1 MNEKKS
7 LILMVEDE
15 EQVLNTNCRMLRRR
29 GYDVRTAQT
38 ATEACH
44 QLEEQLPDLLIL
56 DIMLPDGNGLD
67 ICRRFR
73 EKAMNPV
80 LFLTGKSD
88 IRDRVEGLQQ
98 GGDYYLTKPYNFDEF
113 LAVIQ
118 MLLERQ
124 KRMEEKIKEKF
135 QSSRQITIGSLRLDL
150 SDGHAYLNNAD
161 TGLTRTE
168 FSLLRL
174 LAENQEKIF
183 STTEDSSESEKRG
196 ELHMR
201 VGFPADDTIRES
213 MPEKEGYFEQRSVN
227 GGKSTAFVLKVPN
240 SSLEDSSL
248 KGFLAE
254 YYPVKGEIITKK
266 DLTFESYPATKYQ
279 YLTEVNEEEKNVD
292 ALVCQTDDYTFGL
305 FVLTPSDTYDK
316 AAEKEATELIKSIDF
331 VYAERVDMAMTDYF
345 QVLTPERWKY
355 LCHYETTETENGG
368 YKLTYYNEDV
378 PVLTLEARYYDGEDQ
393 PLDSVWQGYLGRIE
407 TVDGKKYD
415 LLSTI
420 SQYSKDASDE
430 WKEMYDTYLDVING
444 IRIMDGC
451 SLTEGSHA

>member
-7 LILMVEDE
+7 LILMIEDE

-38 ATEACH
+38 AAEAYH

-73 EKAMNPV
+73 EKTMNPV

-183 STTEDSSESEKRG
+183 LQRSSTKRYG
-196 ELHMR
+196 AAVQEQIPARYGGISLTSGPRSVPKIPMSMTLSR
-201 VGFPADDTIRES
+201 FMGRDIFLPADKPAFS
-213 MPEKEGYFEQRSVN
+213 RSDN
-227 GGKSTAFVLKVPN
+227 IFPDLYAAFRKCL
-240 SSLEDSSL
+240 
-248 KGFLAE
+248 FFF
-254 YYPVKGEIITKK
+254 
-266 DLTFESYPATKYQ
+266 TFP
-279 YLTEVNEEEKNVD
+279 D
-292 ALVCQTDDYTFGL
+292 IGIC
-305 FVLTPSDTYDK
+305 
-316 AAEKEATELIKSIDF
+316 
-331 VYAERVDMAMTDYF
+331 
-345 QVLTPERWKY
+345 
-355 LCHYETTETENGG
+355 
-368 YKLTYYNEDV
+368 
-378 PVLTLEARYYDGEDQ
+378 
-393 PLDSVWQGYLGRIE
+393 
-407 TVDGKKYD
+407 
-415 LLSTI
+415 LLQCT
-420 SQYSKDASDE
+420 
-430 WKEMYDTYLDVING
+430 
-444 IRIMDGC
+444 
-451 SLTEGSHA
+451 

>member
-29 GYDVRTAQT
+29 GYDVHTAQT
-38 ATEACH
+38 AAEAYH

-150 SDGHAYLNNAD
+150 SDGHAFA
-161 TGLTRTE
+161 
-168 FSLLRL
+168 
-174 LAENQEKIF
+174 I
-183 STTEDSSESEKRG
+183 
-196 ELHMR
+196 
-201 VGFPADDTIRES
+201 
-213 MPEKEGYFEQRSVN
+213 
-227 GGKSTAFVLKVPN
+227 
-240 SSLEDSSL
+240 
-248 KGFLAE
+248 
-254 YYPVKGEIITKK
+254 
-266 DLTFESYPATKYQ
+266 
-279 YLTEVNEEEKNVD
+279 
-292 ALVCQTDDYTFGL
+292 
-305 FVLTPSDTYDK
+305 
-316 AAEKEATELIKSIDF
+316 
-331 VYAERVDMAMTDYF
+331 
-345 QVLTPERWKY
+345 
-355 LCHYETTETENGG
+355 
-368 YKLTYYNEDV
+368 
-378 PVLTLEARYYDGEDQ
+378 
-393 PLDSVWQGYLGRIE
+393 
-407 TVDGKKYD
+407 
-415 LLSTI
+415 
-420 SQYSKDASDE
+420 
-430 WKEMYDTYLDVING
+430 
-444 IRIMDGC
+444 
-451 SLTEGSHA
+451 

>member
-38 ATEACH
+38 AAEACH

-73 EKAMNPV
+73 EKTMNPV

-150 SDGHAYLNNAD
+150 SDGHISIMPTQALPGPNS
-161 TGLTRTE
+161 LCCVSLQKTRRR
-168 FSLLRL
+168 FFL
-174 LAENQEKIF
+174 
-183 STTEDSSESEKRG
+183 
-196 ELHMR
+196 
-201 VGFPADDTIRES
+201 
-213 MPEKEGYFEQRSVN
+213 QRS
-227 GGKSTAFVLKVPN
+227 STKRY
-240 SSLEDSSL
+240 
-248 KGFLAE
+248 G
-254 YYPVKGEIITKK
+254 
-266 DLTFESYPATKYQ
+266 
-279 YLTEVNEEEKNVD
+279 
-292 ALVCQTDDYTFGL
+292 
-305 FVLTPSDTYDK
+305 
-316 AAEKEATELIKSIDF
+316 AAVQEQI
-331 VYAERVDMAMTDYF
+331 
-345 QVLTPERWKY
+345 P
-355 LCHYETTETENGG
+355 
-368 YKLTYYNEDV
+368 
-378 PVLTLEARYYDGEDQ
+378 ARYG
-393 PLDSVWQGYLGRIE
+393 
-407 TVDGKKYD
+407 
-415 LLSTI
+415 
-420 SQYSKDASDE
+420 
-430 WKEMYDTYLDVING
+430 G
-444 IRIMDGC
+444 I
-451 SLTEGSHA
+451 SLTSGPRSVPKIPMSMTLSRFMGRDIFLPAGKPVFSRSDNIFPDLYAAFRKCLFFFTFPDIGICLLQCT